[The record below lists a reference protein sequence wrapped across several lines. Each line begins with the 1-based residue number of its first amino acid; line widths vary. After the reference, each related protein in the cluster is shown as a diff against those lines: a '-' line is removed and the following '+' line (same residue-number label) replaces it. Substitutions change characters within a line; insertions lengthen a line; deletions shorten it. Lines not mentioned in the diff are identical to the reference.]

1 MVTLEKDDGDD
12 GGSSSIPTKRM
23 QRTSKLNREGET
35 ETPHSTVAPTE
46 NETDLAE
53 TERPPHSTAALT
65 EHETDRPEAE
75 IPPPR
80 STVSPTEP
88 EQPLGSSTRSPS
100 PKLQEEDDEEVGS
113 TDAGAPQAAENM
125 AVEPIRPNKF
135 FFKPKDYWK
144 SCKLQSRCHQHKF
157 MTTLKG
163 LDESEKR
170 WFLEHPQFKH
180 LFHMVCT
187 PTRKVMGL
195 WMLLIRT
202 IVTHKSRQAWFA
214 VNGVP
219 IRYSIREH
227 GLISGLYCHQYPE
240 NYKSRLSMKFAEK
253 QFRKM
258 FMKKLKKKKKNP
270 EEEELKEIS
279 SILGPIEREQQVIYQ
294 TMDEECWGDMEL
306 LDDGDDHDAIQ
317 LEEEHEAGN
326 EHEVVNESERI
337 HGGEPVADL
346 ESLKEMVV
354 SLMSQMT
361 TMEGKINNKLEDLD
375 RRLEVLEGDSIG
387 IGNME
392 FQYYHNEDG
401 GTSGQK
407 DKEKEHEDEEAEED
421 AEKDGNELE
430 DEEAAKK
437 PEESEDEE
445 AAKEHE
451 EIEENEKDDGKE
463 LQKELQKEESE
474 KEFEV
479 QPEKEAAAAEKRVS
493 KRVPKLSHLQKSPFV
508 KK

>member
-1 MVTLEKDDGDD
+1 MLPRRFPRKRKNTEDSLEKKKKPKDLVGKKKGKQKVPQVKKKNQSSGKRKRDIVTLEKDDGDD

-53 TERPPHSTAALT
+53 TER
-65 EHETDRPEAE
+65 
-75 IPPPR
+75 
-80 STVSPTEP
+80 
-88 EQPLGSSTRSPS
+88 SSTRSPS
-100 PKLQEEDDEEVGS
+100 PKLEEEDDEEVGS
-113 TDAGAPQAAENM
+113 TDAGAPQIMEIG
-125 AVEPIRPNKF
+125 EDERDK
-135 FFKPKDYWK
+135 
-144 SCKLQSRCHQHKF
+144 
-157 MTTLKG
+157 TT
-163 LDESEKR
+163 
-170 WFLEHPQFKH
+170 
-180 LFHMVCT
+180 T
-187 PTRKVMGL
+187 
-195 WMLLIRT
+195 
-202 IVTHKSRQAWFA
+202 
-214 VNGVP
+214 
-219 IRYSIREH
+219 
-227 GLISGLYCHQYPE
+227 
-240 NYKSRLSMKFAEK
+240 
-253 QFRKM
+253 
-258 FMKKLKKKKKNP
+258 
-270 EEEELKEIS
+270 EIS

-306 LDDGDDHDAIQ
+306 LDDGDDHDAIVDGWNKFIVREGGQIFWEDIFMEDTKSRTLEIEQQEVEQ

-326 EHEVVNESERI
+326 KHEDGNEYERI
-337 HGGEPVADL
+337 HGGEPVVDL

-375 RRLEVLEGDSIG
+375 RRLKMLEGDSIG

-407 DKEKEHEDEEAEED
+407 DKDDEKDGGNDADKDDGNDAGKDDEKELEKEHEDEEAEED

-430 DEEAAKK
+430 DEEAAKE

-445 AAKEHE
+445 AANEHE

-463 LQKELQKEESE
+463 PQKELQEEEHETGNESE